1 MSSFLTIVIYIAVG
15 LIAGIFG
22 GLGMGGG
29 TLLIPLL
36 TIFFDLDQKLCQGI
50 NLVSFLVMAIFA
62 ILVHYKNSYIETK
75 GIIYIILSGLIFAS
89 GGAILANYISSNILK
104 IAFGIFL
111 CILSV
116 IEVIKVLRK

>member
-62 ILVHYKNSYIETK
+62 ILVHYKNGYIETK
-75 GIIYIILSGLIFAS
+75 GIIYIIFSGLIFAS

>member
-1 MSSFLTIVIYIAVG
+1 MSSFLTIVIYVAVG

-62 ILVHYKNSYIETK
+62 ILVHYKNGYIETK
-75 GIIYIILSGLIFAS
+75 SIIYIIFSGLIFAS